1 MSNIIT
7 INDNSTN
14 LSLTIPAPISNSQ
27 VTVLAP
33 TTAFITYDSI
43 AAAGAGEGYINIV
56 TGDSRIIINKENNT
70 VNISF
75 DDTGLLTSET
85 LTTLSLAGNSL
96 NYSDEEGATTSIDL
110 SSYLDDTNDFLN
122 SASFNSDDG
131 TLTLGVQNQADVT
144 VNLDGRYLTGSS
156 LGADLSD
163 QYIPKYQSSTSSL
176 VDSKEY
182 ETVNAIFVS
191 TDNTADTAAIG
202 LHYNP
207 AVEEAVTEVTITG
220 TDLFDYSYQLPG
232 RNGFFYANDKYL
244 SNYGSQPV
252 SGSPDFSIALLDVST
267 GDYVNV
273 WEGTYLTDPEYVKF
287 VSVSSTRFVG
297 YSNKISNF
305 GGSTLRPGITL
316 FSFDGTTAVPLDTIS
331 LYGLID
337 GLITVYY
344 DTDNDTVILLNGQGK
359 IVYVSISNDTLV
371 FVSDNQSSNINGD
384 KNDDTKILGVYNNY
398 LYWVRRYTP
407 SGLASFVV
415 NMEIYKMEL
424 TGSFVEPLSVLN
436 TFDYRVPSANPYI
449 GSTGDVSP
457 PTMDLYSK
465 SIWMTV
471 GNLGAKLYRFNL
483 SDGSFSLVTSVVIPP
498 ADHSGGVL
506 YDSYYGI
513 LYLYHLQ
520 YDSGANVFYNNDI
533 YDVDSDGTLNLIGTI
548 EHRVVPQIGVSL
560 NPTSSNKQTGGTLNF
575 SNAFSIGNYFDVTA
589 PFYNNPINESNLYL
603 QEDTIKTKVELTYG
617 DYSILPG
624 DAQVDPISFF
634 GLNTDG
640 AIYAAK
646 SPDSESHHWYTNE
659 FSTGY
664 YIKVMSLDQDGLIIY
679 KASDETSAV
688 VTKDSIDN
696 WNYAYNNTIEALSF
710 NSSTGVIT
718 ATQLDGGTLTVD
730 ISALYDDTDTTYT
743 VSTSDNVSSGVDLN
757 LVGSDSTTDSINIV
771 GAADVTVTQANDVIT
786 ISAPHETTTQIS
798 FTSGA
803 LRYRDE
809 DGITTDIDLTG
820 LSYDTTYDLN
830 AAANVTAGVDVS
842 LVGSDSTTDTLNI
855 KGANDVSVSLING
868 DIVVDAPH
876 ETTTSLSFDSVSSE
890 LTYNDE
896 DGTANIVSL
905 SSLVETVT
913 SISFTSGTN
922 TITYVDENNTSTDLI
937 LDAYDYNIEL
947 GLLSVN
953 TIPVQLNDA
962 AGGSSSISILGS
974 TNVTIGSP
982 SQNVISIASKDTT
995 YDLNAGGAANGTV
1008 TVTLTDGTN
1017 DDVVT
1022 IVGTND
1028 VAVTQS
1034 AGTITIDAP
1043 HETTTSISFSSNE
1056 ITYTDED
1063 NADTVLNLDLYDYS
1077 LTTGSLGA
1085 NQVPIELRNP
1095 YGLVD
1100 DVAIVG
1106 GTNVTITTPAAG
1118 EISISSQDTTY
1129 DLNAGGSTNGTVTVT
1144 LTDGTNND
1152 VIDIVGTNDVTV
1164 TQSAGTITIDAPHE
1178 TTTSI
1183 SFANNEITYVDEDNG
1198 STVLDLSAY
1207 VDTTYDLLKASG
1219 ASGVDITLDGSDGTL
1234 DTVNF
1239 RGVNDAS
1246 VSLVGGNVTID
1257 VPHET
1262 TTSISLANDTIT
1274 YTDEDGGTTNLSL
1287 LPYLDDTDTTY
1298 SVSTTNAVSGAN
1310 IVLTAGGSG
1319 SGTDSVSI
1327 VGGDN
1332 VTVTQASDVITVSAA
1347 DETVTS
1353 LALSSNILTYIDED
1367 GVSTNLDLSLY
1378 LDDTNLAR
1386 LTSGTLNGATGIA
1399 TFTRD
1404 DASTFTVDFS
1414 ALLDDT
1420 DSTYDLSAKDNATS
1434 GVDIDLTAGGAS
1446 SGTDTVVVRGANG
1459 IAVTQSAGVVTID
1472 GSVASSDNYA
1482 DAISFNTASRV
1493 LTVGRTGSLSD
1504 LTATIPDNYVDAL
1517 SFNSATRVLTIGRT
1531 GSLSDLTAN
1540 VPDNYV
1546 DDITWASGTGVLTIE
1561 RTGSLADIT
1570 VSLDGRYLQSYT
1582 ETDTLQSVTDRGNT
1596 TTNNMKVYSG
1606 TTNHTWIK
1614 PSEIQ
1619 FKGGGS
1625 IIPTNNTESLAIG
1638 VGNSF
1643 NNIDLDFLS
1652 NFRVSRSG
1660 IVVLTL
1666 DTGLTQERMAFNSV
1680 LGGLY
1685 SGSTLGGQANFAV
1698 GGTGEFTGDL
1708 VVNNDAYIT
1717 GNLEVTG
1724 SVTATSYSNSSI
1736 KYKKNVED
1744 LEDRTDDV
1752 MSLRPVRYDLKKN
1765 DKTDIGLIAEEVEE
1779 IFPEVIGYKDGEVN
1793 GIDYARLSVVLLQ
1806 QVQKQQSLID
1816 GLEERL
1822 KTLEEK

>member
-7 INDNSTN
+7 INDNSAN
-14 LSLTIPAPISNSQ
+14 LNITVPAPISNSQ
-27 VTVLAP
+27 ITVLEP
-33 TTAFITYDSI
+33 TTAFISYDTI
-43 AAAGAGEGYINIV
+43 AAAGAGEGYVNIV

-85 LTTLSLAGNSL
+85 LTTLSLVGNYL
-96 NYSDEEGATTSIDL
+96 RYSDEEGATTSIDL

-122 SASFNSDDG
+122 SASFNSNDG
-131 TLTLGVQNQADVT
+131 TLTLSVQNQSDVT

-163 QYIPKYQSSTSSL
+163 QYIPKYQSSTGSL

-191 TDNTADTAAIG
+191 TDNTADTPAIG

-207 AVEEAVTEVTITG
+207 AVEEAVTEVTIAG

-273 WEGTYLTDPEYVKF
+273 WEGAYLSNPYYEKF
-287 VSVSSTRFVG
+287 VSISSTRFIG
-297 YSNKISNF
+297 FSEKITNF
-305 GGSTLRPGITL
+305 GGSIQRPGITL

-344 DTDNDTVILLNGQGK
+344 DTDNNTVILLNGQGK

-371 FVSDNQSSNINGD
+371 FVSDNQSSNINGH

-398 LYWVRRYTP
+398 LYWVRKYTSP
-407 SGLASFVV
+407 SFVV
-415 NMEIYKMEL
+415 DMEIYKTEL
-424 TGSFVEPLSVLN
+424 TGSFEEPSRVVN
-436 TFDYRVPSANPYI
+436 TSDYRIPSANPYI
-449 GSTGDVSP
+449 GSIGAVSP
-457 PTMDLYSK
+457 PTMDLYSN

-471 GNLGAKLYRFNL
+471 STLGAKLYRFNL
-483 SDGSFSLVTSVVIPP
+483 SDSSFSLVTSVVIPP

-513 LYLYHLQ
+513 LYLYHIY
-520 YDSGANVFYNNDI
+520 YDSGANVIYSNDI
-533 YDVDSDGTLNLIGTI
+533 YDVDSDGTLNLIGSI
-548 EHRVVPQIGVSL
+548 EDKVISQTGTLL

-575 SNAFSIGNYFDVTA
+575 ANGTGSLDNYFDVTA
-589 PFYNNPINESNLYL
+589 PFYNNPVDESNLYL

-624 DAQVDPISFF
+624 DAQVDPIGFF

-743 VSTSDNVSSGVDLN
+743 VSTSNNVSSGVDVN
-757 LVGSDSTTDSINIV
+757 LIGSDSTTDSITIL
-771 GAADVTVTQANDVIT
+771 GTADVTVTQVNDVIT
-786 ISAPHETTTQIS
+786 ISAPHETTTQIE
-798 FTSGA
+798 FNSGT

-809 DGITTDIDLTG
+809 DGIATDIDLTG

-830 AAANVTAGVDVS
+830 AAANATAGVDVS

-855 KGANDVSVSLING
+855 KGANDVSVSLVNG

-876 ETTTSLSFDSVSSE
+876 ETTTSLSFDIANAR
-890 LTYNDE
+890 LTYTDE

-905 SSLVETVT
+905 SSLVETLT
-913 SISFTSGTN
+913 SISFAN
-922 TITYVDENNTSTDLI
+922 NEITYNDEAGNPTVLDLNI
-937 LDAYDYNIEL
+937 YDYD
-947 GLLSVN
+947 LSVGTLVSN
-953 TIPVQLNDA
+953 EIPIQLNDGT
-962 AGGSSSISILGS
+962 GGFSSISLLGS
-974 TNVTIGSP
+974 TNVTLSNP
-982 SQNVISIASKDTT
+982 AQNVIAISSQDTT
-995 YDLNAGGAANGTV
+995 YDLNSGGTSNGTV
-1008 TVTLTDGTN
+1008 TVALTDGTN
-1017 DDVVT
+1017 EDVIT

-1043 HETTTSISFSSNE
+1043 HETTTSISFSSNK

-1063 NADTVLNLDLYDYS
+1063 NADTVLYLDVYDYS
-1077 LTTGSLGA
+1077 LTTGSLSS
-1085 NQVPIELRNP
+1085 NEVPIELRNP

-1100 DVAIVG
+1100 DVSIVG
-1106 GTNVTITTPAAG
+1106 GTNVTIGTPAAG
-1118 EISISSQDTTY
+1118 AISISSQDTTY
-1129 DLNAGGSTNGTVTVT
+1129 DLNAGGSINGTVTVT

-1207 VDTTYDLLKASG
+1207 VDTTYDLLKA
-1219 ASGVDITLDGSDGTL
+1219 ANATSGVDITLDGSDGTL

-1262 TTSISLANDTIT
+1262 TTSISLANDTIR

-1298 SVSTTNAVSGAN
+1298 TISTSNAVGGAN
-1310 IVLTAGGSG
+1310 VVLTAGGSG

-1327 VGGDN
+1327 VGGSN
-1332 VTVTQASDVITVSAA
+1332 VTVTQAADVITVAA
-1347 DETVTS
+1347 EDETLTS
-1353 LALSSNILTYIDED
+1353 LSIVANKLRYTDESQA
-1367 GVSTNLDLSLY
+1367 VTEIDLSLY
-1378 LDDTNLAR
+1378 LDDTNLAYIE
-1386 LTSGTLNGATGIA
+1386 SGTLDGATGIA
-1399 TFTRD
+1399 TFTRN
-1404 DASTFTVDFS
+1404 DASSFTVDLS
-1414 ALLDDT
+1414 ALFDDT
-1420 DSTYDLSAKDNATS
+1420 DSTYDLNVSTNASS
-1434 GVDIDLTAGGAS
+1434 GVDVNLVAGGAS
-1446 SGTDTVVVRGANG
+1446 SGTDTVIFRGANG
-1459 IAVTQSAGVVTID
+1459 VAVTQAAGVVTID
-1472 GSVASSDNYA
+1472 GAIASSDNYV
-1482 DAISFNTASRV
+1482 DALAFNTTSRV
-1493 LTVGRTGSLSD
+1493 LTVGRTGALSD

-1517 SFNSATRVLTIGRT
+1517 SFNTSTRVLTIGRT
-1531 GSLSDLTAN
+1531 GSLSNLTAT

-1546 DDITWASGTGVLTIE
+1546 DNISWASGTGVLTIG

-1570 VSLDGRYLQSYT
+1570 VNLDGRYLQSYT
-1582 ETDTLQSVTDRGNT
+1582 EIDTLQSVTDRGNET
-1596 TTNNMKVYSG
+1596 DVDIVVKDGAEFHIKHTNGLLS
-1606 TTNHTWIK
+1606 T
-1614 PSEIQ
+1614 
-1619 FKGGGS
+1619 
-1625 IIPTNNTESLAIG
+1625 IG
-1638 VGNSF
+1638 VGGAGLQIN
-1643 NNIDLDFLS
+1643 
-1652 NFRVSRSG
+1652 G
-1660 IVVLTL
+1660 EGGLTL
-1666 DTGLTQERMAFNSV
+1666 MADATSASQIEIDTNNKYYSLGGNHNFYGGVSPLIGSSTVRCGTLIV
-1680 LGGLY
+1680 LGAA
-1685 SGSTLGGQANFAV
+1685 SFQSFSTTSSIRFKENIRPLEYNKEA
-1698 GGTGEFTGDL
+1698 L
-1708 VVNNDAYIT
+1708 L
-1717 GNLEVTG
+1717 NLE
-1724 SVTATSYSNSSI
+1724 
-1736 KYKKNVED
+1736 
-1744 LEDRTDDV
+1744 
-1752 MSLRPVRYDLKKN
+1752 PVRYDWKEGGKN
-1765 DKTDIGLIAEEVEE
+1765 DDVGLIAEDVLNH
-1779 IFPEVIGYKDGEVN
+1779 IPEVVAVSEDGVVN
-1793 GIDYARLSVVLLQ
+1793 GIDYSRLSVFLLQ
-1806 QVQKQQSLID
+1806 LVKEQEERINK
-1816 GLEERL
+1816 LEEL
-1822 KTLEEK
+1822 INNSK